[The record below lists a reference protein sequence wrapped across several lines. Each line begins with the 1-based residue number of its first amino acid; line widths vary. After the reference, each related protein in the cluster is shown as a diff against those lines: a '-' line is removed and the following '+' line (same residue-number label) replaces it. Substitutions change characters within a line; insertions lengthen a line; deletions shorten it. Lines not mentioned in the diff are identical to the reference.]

1 MRIQPMDAVCQVLA
15 ALTTGPAPVS
25 LWGQGVKS
33 IEYTADG
40 DVTIETL
47 EPVVIT
53 LAGPQSLIFTS
64 PAGSPQVVEVDIV
77 DATHLQIRTRNSGTG
92 ALEAGG
98 VNLMILTHALPLVD
112 TDS

>member
-1 MRIQPMDAVCQVLA
+1 MRIQPMDAVFQVLA

-33 IEYTADG
+33 IAYAADG

-47 EPVVIT
+47 EPVVVT
-53 LAGPQSLIFTS
+53 GAGPQSLIFVS
-64 PAGSPQVVEVDIV
+64 PGGAPQVVEVDII

-92 ALEAGG
+92 ALEPGG
-98 VNLMILTHALPLVD
+98 VNLMLLTHPLPLVD